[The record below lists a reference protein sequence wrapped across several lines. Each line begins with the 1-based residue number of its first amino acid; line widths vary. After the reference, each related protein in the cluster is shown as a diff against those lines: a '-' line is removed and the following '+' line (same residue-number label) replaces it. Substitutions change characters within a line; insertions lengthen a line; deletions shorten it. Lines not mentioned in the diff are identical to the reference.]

1 MHLSAIG
8 IPRTREWPRL
18 RLGGAAAFVGGTLL
32 AAGAIHICAILLVP
46 VFAQADGWSR
56 LSPFAG
62 DDRFSEIPIVDAGKI
77 AGLDPLFINAVCR
90 FDLTD
95 DPEGITVEARDRFW
109 SLALYDPTGA
119 IVFSL
124 NDRTAL
130 DGRLDMIVVD
140 AAQSAKLKRAPSQ
153 EVEQTIIAESPSE
166 ELIAVLRLFAPTRS
180 AQADARSVLARAE
193 CLPAPSVLP
202 DSRSDG

>member
-1 MHLSAIG
+1 MSALG
-8 IPRTREWPRL
+8 IPRTGEWPRL
-18 RLGGAAAFVGGTLL
+18 RFGGAATFVAGTLL

-46 VFAQADGWSR
+46 VFAQSDGWSR

-62 DDRFSEIPIVDAGKI
+62 DDRFNEISVVDAGKI
-77 AGLDPLFINAVCR
+77 AGLDPLFINGVCR
-90 FDLTD
+90 LDLAE

-130 DGRLDMIVVD
+130 DGRLDMIVVNSD
-140 AAQSAKLKRAPSQ
+140 QSARLKRAPS
-153 EVEQTIIAESPSE
+153 EELEQTIIAESPSDD
-166 ELIAVLRLFAPTRS
+166 LIAVLRLFAPTRS
-180 AQADARSVLARAE
+180 AQEDARNVLARAE

-202 DSRSDG
+202 DSASDG

>member
-1 MHLSAIG
+1 MSAIG
-8 IPRTREWPRL
+8 IPRNREWPRL
-18 RLGGAAAFVGGTLL
+18 RLSGVATFVAGTLL

-46 VFAQADGWSR
+46 VFAQSDGWSR
-56 LSPFAG
+56 LSPYAG
-62 DDRFSEIPIVDAGKI
+62 DDRFNEIPVVDASKI
-77 AGLDPLFINAVCR
+77 AGLDPLFINGVCR
-90 FDLTD
+90 LDLAEV
-95 DPEGITVEARDRFW
+95 PEGITVEARDRFW

-140 AAQSAKLKRAPSQ
+140 AAQSAKLKRAPSE
-153 EVEQTIIAESPSE
+153 EVEQTIIAESPSDD
-166 ELIAVLRLFAPTRS
+166 LIAVLRLFAPTRS
-180 AQADARSVLARAE
+180 AQEDARSVLTRAE

-202 DSRSDG
+202 DSASDG